1 MRGWTDPATES
12 VFAIGGLAPAMEV
25 CPRQRCLRESDN
37 VVMMEIKRVS
47 GYSVIVTVHA
57 EVEISQIT
65 TVVDNVVLA
74 EASGFRL
81 SSGGIHPVLLTGA
94 KLV

>member
-1 MRGWTDPATES
+1 
-12 VFAIGGLAPAMEV
+12 
-25 CPRQRCLRESDN
+25 
-37 VVMMEIKRVS
+37 MMEIKRVS

-57 EVEISQIT
+57 EVETSQIT

-74 EASGFRL
+74 EASGLRL

>member
-1 MRGWTDPATES
+1 VRGWTDPATES

-74 EASGFRL
+74 EASGLRL